1 MELSGHFPDVSSPAR
16 RDLRGRPRVDTDAWS
31 HGGASLG
38 FAAVRPRVVVLRGH
52 QVNPWELRPWEELR
66 DDYDVS
72 YLRTRSGW
80 FEDSGLALEARPVKA
95 LRDALPKGRL
105 GDGLVR
111 LPGDRYLG
119 LADHLGGAAIV
130 HSQELGYWYSM
141 QAARLKA
148 QLGFRLVLT
157 VWETIPFLGAYRNVR
172 TRRYRRVVLRHTDL
186 YLAATERARDA
197 LLLEG
202 APRERIRV
210 SPPGVDLDRFGSASA
225 ARPSEHLIVSPGRLV
240 WEKGHQDVLRAVAA
254 LRRGIVEGYR
264 NAATVRV
271 LIVGAGPDER
281 RLRRYADE
289 LGIGD
294 AVELRAFVPYN
305 RMPQVFAEASCVVL
319 ASLPVWS
326 WEEQFGM
333 VLAEAMAGGLPLVTT
348 TSGAIPEVV
357 GSDVVTVAPGDW
369 PALARA
375 LAGGPLAEAPGR
387 RARHDPDRVTRY
399 GIRAAA
405 ERLRTAYRE
414 VLSEPRP

>member
-1 MELSGHFPDVSSPAR
+1 MQGPDHFPDVSSPPC
-16 RDLRGRPRVDTDAWS
+16 RDFRGRPRVDTYAWS

-52 QVNPWELRPWEELR
+52 QVNPWELRPWEELT

-72 YLRTRSGW
+72 YLRTGSGW
-80 FEDSGLALEARPVKA
+80 FEDSGLALEARPVRA
-95 LRDALPKGRL
+95 LRDILPKGRL
-105 GDGLVR
+105 GDAMVR

-119 LADHLGGAAIV
+119 LAGHLRGADIV
-130 HSQELGYWYSM
+130 HAQELGNWYSM

-148 QLGFRLVLT
+148 RLGFRLVLT
-157 VWETIPFLGAYRNVR
+157 VWETIPFLGAYRNAR
-172 TRRYRRVVLRHTDL
+172 TRRYRKVVLRHTDL
-186 YLAATERARDA
+186 YVAATERARDG

-202 APRERIRV
+202 APRDRISV
-210 SPPGVDLDRFGSASA
+210 SPPGVDLDRFGSASTVG
-225 ARPSEHLIVSPGRLV
+225 SDHHLIVSPGRLV

-254 LRRGIVEGYR
+254 LRRGMVEGYR
-264 NAATVRV
+264 NASSVRV

-289 LGIGD
+289 LEIGD
-294 AVELRAFVPYN
+294 AVELRAFVPYD

-319 ASLPVWS
+319 ASLPIWS

-357 GSDVVTVAPGDW
+357 GSDVVAVAPGDW

-375 LAGGPLAEAPGR
+375 LADGPLANAPGR
-387 RARHDPDRVTRY
+387 RAQHDPKRVSRY
-399 GIRAAA
+399 GVRAAA
-405 ERLRTAYRE
+405 ERLRAAYGE